1 LISTSAARFC
11 AASDTRVSD
20 SGIEI
25 AAAMPVVAGVA
36 GASEAFAMRGLASIA
51 AIALRRAVE
60 AAIGV
65 TSAPSASRKRRIAR
79 ACNCETRDSLTPN
92 SAPMSFMVTS
102 L

>member
-11 AASDTRVSD
+11 AASDNRVSE

-25 AAAMPVVAGVA
+25 WAAIPVEA
-36 GASEAFAMRGLASIA
+36 GASDAFAMRGLVSIA
-51 AIALRRAVE
+51 AIALRRAVD

-65 TSAPSASRKRRIAR
+65 TSVPSASRKRRIAR
-79 ACNCETRDSLTPN
+79 AWSCETRDSLTPN

>member
-36 GASEAFAMRGLASIA
+36 GASEAFAMRGLASQPSCLQPQDQV
-51 AIALRRAVE
+51 LR
-60 AAIGV
+60 
-65 TSAPSASRKRRIAR
+65 
-79 ACNCETRDSLTPN
+79 
-92 SAPMSFMVTS
+92 
-102 L
+102 